1 MGFKD
6 ALAKKYSE
14 AYLNKYGD
22 RITQVQGRVLSIKV
36 STKTVLW
43 IYHKLIVD
51 VLVKPESSKVVM
63 RCQYSKKR
71 WFKKPAFMTLN
82 QGHSVIV
89 QGVKGKKGKEDR
101 DIITIMN
108 IINFTTKQDLVP
120 TGQPQAQNIKRQIVR
135 K

>member
-6 ALAKKYSE
+6 SLAKKYSE

-63 RCQYSKKR
+63 RCQYKKKK
-71 WFKKPAFMTLN
+71 WFKKPPFMTLN
-82 QGHSVIV
+82 QGNSVLV

-108 IINFTTKQDLVP
+108 IMNFTTKQDLVP

>member
-6 ALAKKYSE
+6 SLAKKYSE

-22 RITQVQGRVLSIKV
+22 RITQVQGRVLSVKV

-51 VLVKPESSKVVM
+51 LLVKPESSKVVI
-63 RCQYSKKR
+63 RCQYKKKK
-71 WFKKPAFMTLN
+71 WFKKPPFMTLN
-82 QGHSVIV
+82 QGHSVLV

-108 IINFTTKQDLVP
+108 IMNFSTKQDLVP